1 MPRILVGLA
10 PSILILVTCSWLVH
24 LEGESYRRQF
34 RDTARDQLTKRLVQG
49 ELPHANVPMRPS
61 VIEEEHAGSITD
73 AGHTTPGVSPGP
85 IVQEEPGHA
94 SQATIETPGSK
105 TVERSPEPIE
115 IVRTSPPPIE
125 TPAPTPPKRHH
136 WPVDPIQ
143 CTDPLKLTH
152 DEEAQ
157 VGKAVYDVILQ
168 HHQVQEEPEFQNRL
182 YRLSMG
188 LEPPKDSVY
197 KFYVLD
203 SRDPIAFSHLGGY
216 IYLDRSL
223 ANLVADDIE
232 LEFIIAHE
240 MAHLELRHGVT
251 QVAKTMDRKSAGQP
265 DQPGLVQRLYHQIA
279 VGYDDSQEFAA
290 DKWAGQRLME
300 LRRSPHGILSFL
312 RRLEKYANHDGVRNG
327 RVSPVKPET
336 PLEAEIQ
343 DVEKHWRTHPAM
355 PLRLGRLQELIDGRP
370 ANRGQ

>member
-1 MPRILVGLA
+1 MRRIVVGLS
-10 PSILILVTCSWLVH
+10 PSILILVTCSWLVQVA
-24 LEGESYRRQF
+24 GQSYRRRFQE
-34 RDTARDQLTKRLVQG
+34 TARDRLANRLVQG
-49 ELPHANVPMRPS
+49 EQPQAPAAPPRSPTQNHDGS
-61 VIEEEHAGSITD
+61 VAG
-73 AGHTTPGVSPGP
+73 AGHVTRVPPAAPPTKKDPE
-85 IVQEEPGHA
+85 QA
-94 SQATIETPGSK
+94 SQAP
-105 TVERSPEPIE
+105 
-115 IVRTSPPPIE
+115 IVRPSPPPIE
-125 TPAPTPPKRHH
+125 TPAPKPPAPTPATRHN

-143 CTDPLKLTH
+143 WKDPLKLTH
-152 DEEAQ
+152 DEEVQ
-157 VGKAVYDVILQ
+157 VGKAVHEVILQ
-168 HHQVQEEPEFQNRL
+168 HHQVREDPEFQNRL
-182 YRLSMG
+182 YKLSIP
-188 LEPPKDSVY
+188 LQPRKDSVY
-197 KFYVLD
+197 KFYLLD

-251 QVAKTMDRKSAGQP
+251 QVAKMMDLKAAAQP

-279 VGYDDSQEFAA
+279 VGYDDLQEFAA
-290 DKWAGQRLME
+290 DAWAGQRLMR

-312 RRLEKYANHDGVRNG
+312 RRLEKYANHDAVRNG

-355 PLRLGRLQELIDGRP
+355 PLRLGKLQELIDGGP
-370 ANRGQ
+370 AKGGQ